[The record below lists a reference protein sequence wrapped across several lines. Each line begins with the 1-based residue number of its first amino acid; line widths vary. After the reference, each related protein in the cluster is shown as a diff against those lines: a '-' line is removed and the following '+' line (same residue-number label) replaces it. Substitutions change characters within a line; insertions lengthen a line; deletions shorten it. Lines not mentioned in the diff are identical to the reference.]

1 METPPKSL
9 PKSLALGGALALG
22 AVLLSAPPA
31 ARAQVTLPT
40 RAVLLPEPGTR
51 EINVAG
57 SFFFDGTK
65 PYALSGTYGYFVAPQ
80 VEFGGTGSVA
90 GANHSKTLTTLG
102 VFGDYYFRGGAAAT
116 PLLPYVG
123 LFAGYSHKDSG
134 DGSLGAQAGVKY
146 FFNPNVALSGEY
158 QYRSTHSGNGT
169 NQIVL
174 GLSTFFR

>member
-1 METPPKSL
+1 MKLVQTL
-9 PKSLALGGALALG
+9 PMLGVLALG
-22 AVLLSAPPA
+22 ASLLPA
-31 ARAQVTLPT
+31 AQAQITIPSRAI
-40 RAVLLPEPGTR
+40 LLPDTGTR

-57 SFFFDGTK
+57 SFFFDGEK
-65 PYALSGTYGYFVAPQ
+65 PYALSGSYGYFTSPE
-80 VEFGGTGSVA
+80 VEFGGTAGIA
-90 GANHSKTLTTLG
+90 GANHSKSLTTVG
-102 VFGDYYFRGGAAAT
+102 AFGNYYFRGGAGSEN

-123 LFAGYSHKDSG
+123 IFAGYSHKEDS

-158 QYRSTHSGNGT
+158 QYRSTRHGNGT